1 MNITF
6 YDYLLSYEIF
16 LRNNSVNVLE
26 KVNMS
31 STREDIEQVNRNLK
45 QIKKKNKE
53 VIKKKINTIYVG
65 GKIEL
70 FDIIAD
76 SYTTKTQKIALVH
89 FLVELCLK
97 QKISLNRIF
106 KRKNGNSKIWEKI
119 NGLMD
124 YLLFLFEEAEFSNKQ
139 PDIKFTIL

>member
-1 MNITF
+1 
-6 YDYLLSYEIF
+6 
-16 LRNNSVNVLE
+16 
-26 KVNMS
+26 MS

>member
-53 VIKKKINTIYVG
+53 VIKKKINTINVG

-106 KRKNGNSKIWEKI
+106 K
-119 NGLMD
+119 
-124 YLLFLFEEAEFSNKQ
+124 
-139 PDIKFTIL
+139 